1 MQPAASEISTCPSCG
16 RTLEETSD
24 GGRGCMFCLLRVGIG
39 GEDNVSQPA
48 ASGSTSKPFED
59 EERFGVYEIEHR
71 DDGSLYELGHG
82 AMGVTYR
89 AIDTTLQRRVALKVI
104 RLAIAGRSAEARE
117 RFLREARAAAAL
129 RHEHIATIF
138 QFGIREDTG
147 QCFYAMELIE
157 GETLEE
163 CVHRAGPLN
172 IRTTIEIAQQATSAL
187 AVAEK
192 RGVIHRDL
200 KPANLMLVNADD
212 TEVSMASRER
222 RTRRRRI
229 PQLRNNPGVPIVKI
243 IDFGLAKALNAPVD
257 PMSLTQDG
265 FVGTPAFAS
274 PEQFEN
280 SALDVRSDVYSLGV
294 TLWFALTGK
303 TPFAGHTVEEIRRA
317 QQASALPMEQLK
329 AAHVPFRL
337 RWLLQSMLALEPAA
351 RPRTHD
357 LRAKLQGCPAASQCV
372 SPMRTT
378 LASTFT
384 RLLHPFRTQIPAS
397 APVVRD
403 KSIAVIPFE
412 NLSSDPNNAFF
423 ADGIQEEI
431 LGRLSKIAD
440 LKVISRTSTQRYK
453 RKRDSLR
460 EIAERLGVA
469 NILEGSV
476 QKSANQVR
484 INVQLIDAAS
494 DTHLWAETY
503 DRELTDIFAVE
514 TDIAKTIAG
523 TLRAK
528 LSGVEQSAIAR
539 RPTKESQAHDF
550 YLKARYFLGKRSN
563 ESLKLAIDYFNRA
576 IAKDPNYALAYAGL
590 ADSYALLPGYSDEPT
605 AKVLPKARAA
615 AEKAISLDNTLP
627 DAHVALGLV
636 LQIVDFNLKNAKH
649 RFQRA
654 IELNPNSATA
664 HYFLAYRV
672 LTPLGQFDQ
681 AIIELKRA
689 VELDPFSVVMN
700 ANFGY
705 CYLLARRYFEAISQ
719 LRKTVELDPN
729 FSYTR
734 VVLGGALLF
743 SGDSAGAIREF
754 VKAYELE
761 RTYES
766 GARRF
771 GLPALAYG
779 YAMQGKREK
788 ALRLLAQLQEVDEKQ
803 GSVHYAYGFAVI
815 HLALGNRKEA
825 IDWLERSYQ
834 AREISIIFNIKVD
847 PVLDSLRGDPRF
859 ERLTNQIV
867 PPDSY

>member
-1 MQPAASEISTCPSCG
+1 MQPAASEVSTCPGCG
-16 RTLEETSD
+16 RALEETS
-24 GGRGCMFCLLRVGIG
+24 GGGLGCMFCLLRVGIG
-39 GEDNVSQPA
+39 GEADAPHRALSGR
-48 ASGSTSKPFED
+48 ASTASD
-59 EERFGVYEIEHR
+59 ETRFGVYEIER
-71 DDGSLYELGHG
+71 RPDGSLYQLGHG

-104 RLAIAGRSAEARE
+104 RLAIAARSPEARE

-129 RHEHIATIF
+129 LHEHIATIF

-163 CVHRAGPLN
+163 CVRRTGPLN

-243 IDFGLAKALNAPVD
+243 IDFGLAKALNAPVN

-303 TPFAGHTVEEIRRA
+303 TPFA
-317 QQASALPMEQLK
+317 

-337 RWLLQSMLALEPAA
+337 RRLLQSMLALAPAA
-351 RPRTHD
+351 RPKAHD

-384 RLLHPFRTQIPAS
+384 RLLHPFRMQIAAS

-403 KSIAVIPFE
+403 KSIAVLPFE

-423 ADGIQEEI
+423 AGGIQEEV
-431 LGRLSKIAD
+431 LARLSKIAD
-440 LKVISRTSTQRYK
+440 LKVISRRSTQRYK
-453 RKRDSLR
+453 SKRDSLH

-476 QKSANQVR
+476 QKSANRVR
-484 INVQLIDAAS
+484 VNVQLIDAAS

-503 DRELTDIFAVE
+503 DRRLTDIFAVE
-514 TDIAKTIAG
+514 TDIAKTIAE

-528 LSGVEQSAIAR
+528 LSGAEQSAIAR
-539 RPTKESQAHDF
+539 QPTKESQAHDF
-550 YLKARYFLGKRSN
+550 YLKARYLLGKRSS
-563 ESLKLAIDYFNRA
+563 ESLKLAIGYFDRA

-590 ADSYALLPGYSDEPT
+590 ADSYALLPGFSDEL
-605 AKVLPKARAA
+605 AAEILPKARAA
-615 AEKAISLDNTLP
+615 AEKAISLDNKLA

-636 LQIVDFNLKNAKH
+636 LQMVDFNLKNAKH
-649 RFQRA
+649 KFQRA
-654 IELNPNSATA
+654 IELDPNSATA

-672 LTPLGQFDQ
+672 LTPLSRFDQ
-681 AIIELKRA
+681 AIVELKRA

-700 ANFGY
+700 TNFGY
-705 CYLLARRYFEAISQ
+705 CYLLARRYFEASAQ
-719 LRKTVELDPN
+719 LRKTIELDPN

-743 SGDSAGAIREF
+743 SGDSSAAIREF
-754 VKAYELE
+754 VKACELE
-761 RTYES
+761 RTYEL

-788 ALRLLAQLQEVDEKQ
+788 ALQLLAQLQVVDEKQ
-803 GSVHYAYGFAVI
+803 RAVHYAYAYAAI
-815 HLALGNRKEA
+815 HLALGNKKEA
-825 IDWLERSYQ
+825 MDWLERSYQ
-834 AREISIIFNIKVD
+834 AREIIINNIKVD

-859 ERLTNQIV
+859 ERLANQIV